1 MIEEDRIT
9 FAGFPLTDDPKRTK
23 AFMQLVSLMNR
34 MAKEQKHTLARPVT
48 AENEKYSFRI
58 WLISLGMK
66 GEEYAQTR
74 KVLLAPF
81 SGNAAFKDEAMQNH
95 WKSRRRRGL

>member
-48 AENEKYSFRI
+48 GYYIMESSQIKKNLQLDYK
-58 WLISLGMK
+58 
-66 GEEYAQTR
+66 T
-74 KVLLAPF
+74 
-81 SGNAAFKDEAMQNH
+81 
-95 WKSRRRRGL
+95 